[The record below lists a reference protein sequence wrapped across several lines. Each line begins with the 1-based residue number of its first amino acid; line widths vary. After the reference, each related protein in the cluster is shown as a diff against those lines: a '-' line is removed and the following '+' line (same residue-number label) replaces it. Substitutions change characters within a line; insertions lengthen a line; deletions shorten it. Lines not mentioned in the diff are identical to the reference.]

1 MREML
6 FIVLIVACPLMMML
20 MMRGGHGG
28 QGHGSHGPDVQPHET
43 STDDLRRQRAELDR
57 LIDER
62 DGSTQGESDWK
73 SASWGRG

>member
-1 MREML
+1 MRELL
-6 FIVLIVACPLMMML
+6 FIALIVACPLMMLM
-20 MMRGGHGG
+20 MMRGGHGHG
-28 QGHGSHGPDVQPHET
+28 GHGGHGTEVAAHET

-62 DGSTQGESDWK
+62 DGSTQGESDRK